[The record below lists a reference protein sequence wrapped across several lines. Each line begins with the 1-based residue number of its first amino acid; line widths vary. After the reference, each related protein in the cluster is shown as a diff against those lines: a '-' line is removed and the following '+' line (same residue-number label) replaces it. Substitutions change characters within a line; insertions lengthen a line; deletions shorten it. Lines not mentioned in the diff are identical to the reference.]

1 MAEPFKNYIN
11 EAVLAEMAS
20 HLVRVCPDFPK
31 KRFLERG
38 LSGLGELELKERVYH
53 VSRALEACLPGDFS
67 QAAAVLEAALAPAR
81 LDDDLSALRTGPE
94 GLAGWSVWAMTEW
107 VARCGAE
114 DPVRSLAALREMT
127 QRFSAEFA
135 IRPFLQRDP
144 EGTLALMKPWLRDP
158 SPHVRRWLSEGT
170 RPRLPWGLRLDC
182 FIKDPH
188 ACLCILET
196 LHDDPSEY
204 VRRSVANH
212 INDISK
218 DHPAL
223 ALELCGR
230 LLGKGAPGTPALVA
244 HALRTLV
251 KKGDAEALSLLGFGG
266 AKSVELSSCLL
277 DKARYRMGET
287 LELRFMLENRS
298 RKSVRLVVD
307 YAIHYLK
314 ANGSLSPKVFKGM
327 KLELGAGERRELALR
342 HALRDVS
349 TRVHRP
355 GAHAISLQVNGRTL
369 ARIDFTLQNGR

>member
-1 MAEPFKNYIN
+1 MPEPFKNFIN
-11 EAVLAEMAS
+11 EAVTSEMAS
-20 HLVRVCPDFPK
+20 HLVRVSPSFPSA
-31 KRFLERG
+31 RFLELA
-38 LSGLGELELKERVYH
+38 LSGLDALELKERVHH
-53 VSRALEACLPGDFS
+53 VSRALEQCLPADFS
-67 QAAAVLEAALAPAR
+67 QAASALEASLAPAR
-81 LDDDLSALRTGPE
+81 LDDDLSSLRTGPA

-107 VARCGAE
+107 VARRGLHHPE
-114 DPVRSLAALREMT
+114 RSLEALREMT

-144 EGTLALMKPWLRDP
+144 EGTLSLLKRWLTDP

-188 ACLCILET
+188 ACLPFLEA

-212 INDISK
+212 LNDISK

-223 ALELCGR
+223 AIEVCGR
-230 LLGKGAPGTPALVA
+230 FLGKGAPGTPALVS

-251 KKGDAEALSLLGFGG
+251 KKGDPEALALLGFGG
-266 AKSVELSSCLL
+266 GKSVDLSSCQL
-277 DKARYRMGET
+277 DKARYRVGDT
-287 LELRFMLENRS
+287 LELRFTLENRS
-298 RKSVRLVVD
+298 RKVGRLVVD

-314 ANGSLSPKVFKGM
+314 ANGTLSPKVFKGL
-327 KLELGAGERRELALR
+327 KLELGAGERRELTLR
-342 HALRDVS
+342 HTLREVS

-355 GAHAISLQVNGRTL
+355 GAHAVSLQVNGRLL
-369 ARIDFTLQNGR
+369 AKLDFALQAAR

>member
-1 MAEPFKNYIN
+1 
-11 EAVLAEMAS
+11 MAS
-20 HLVRVCPDFPK
+20 HLVRVCPDFPN
-31 KRFLERG
+31 KRFLECG
-38 LSGLGELELKERVYH
+38 LNGLGELELKERVYH
-53 VSRALEACLPGDFS
+53 VSRALEACLPGNFS

-81 LDDDLSALRTGPE
+81 LDDDLSVLRTGPE
-94 GLAGWSVWAMTEW
+94 GLAGWGVWAMTEW
-107 VARCGAE
+107 VARCGAQE
-114 DPVRSLAALREMT
+114 PVRALAALREMT

-144 EGTLALMKPWLRDP
+144 AGTLALLKPWLRDP

-188 ACLCILET
+188 ACLSILET

-218 DHPAL
+218 DHPSL

-230 LLGKGAPGTPALVA
+230 LIGKGAPGTPALVS

-266 AKSVELSSCLL
+266 GKSVELSSCLL
-277 DKARYRMGET
+277 EKARYRVGET
-287 LELRFMLENRS
+287 LELRFILENRS
-298 RKSVRLVVD
+298 RKAVRLVVD

-327 KLELGAGERRELALR
+327 KLELGAGERRDLALR

-369 ARIDFTLQNGR
+369 ARIDFTLQVGR